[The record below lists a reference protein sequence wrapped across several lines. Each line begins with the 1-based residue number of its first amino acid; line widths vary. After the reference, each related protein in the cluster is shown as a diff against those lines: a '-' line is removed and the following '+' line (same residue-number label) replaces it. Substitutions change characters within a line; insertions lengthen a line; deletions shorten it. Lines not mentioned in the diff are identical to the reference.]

1 MSIKALQVQLEQ
13 VERATAAHRLYDPS
27 ATPNPYS
34 GVSVRQGHTHN
45 SMEGHPLLASPRQA
59 SPIPHSKSLSALRF
73 GSSDGRSSGTRR
85 HLPALRVGTAAPG
98 DPTQHR
104 EVQSACSAAL
114 KQVERAAATQLQQT
128 LDRMLGMCP
137 ESWEAQLRV
146 YESVLNECV
155 QQVKVHC
162 TERGLVLEQ
171 LRDFF
176 VHAANS
182 FLALCKRKKLDVPP
196 YYKSSLRAKKQIEE
210 LRAEIS
216 VLQTKLKRAQSGH
229 SAANVAP
236 AGNSFEASSPREPEP
251 SHDGFVGF
259 TDKILAAILSRLDSL
274 VQSQLRLVLDAA
286 VSRLAA
292 DARCDWLRGAMME
305 LSDDEVSLLLALQ
318 LKSRG
323 AADLLASASRQLSS
337 AQLAALF
344 LAFLPQLDVAQ
355 RIECFNATL
364 KTMDVA
370 QVLQVAETLL
380 RVSPDG
386 AEVLSR
392 LFNDISDRQR
402 RRHMDAL
409 AAGLED
415 DEWDY
420 LLRRRAEL
428 VGTSTRKAPPNE
440 SST

>member
-146 YESVLNECV
+146 YESVRSAQQRIIRPLLREHLLTATPCSTQVLNECV

-323 AADLLASASRQLSS
+323 AADLLSSSSR
-337 AQLAALF
+337 
-344 LAFLPQLDVAQ
+344 
-355 RIECFNATL
+355 
-364 KTMDVA
+364 
-370 QVLQVAETLL
+370 
-380 RVSPDG
+380 
-386 AEVLSR
+386 
-392 LFNDISDRQR
+392 
-402 RRHMDAL
+402 
-409 AAGLED
+409 
-415 DEWDY
+415 
-420 LLRRRAEL
+420 
-428 VGTSTRKAPPNE
+428 
-440 SST
+440 